1 MKTSQLAETTTN
13 GTTNGHHPVLPP
25 GVAPSAAARIDR
37 LIDAQHATLRAMRE
51 SSSARCESAGGKHT
65 LRALNDFQELAY
77 EIHLIRP
84 PSLMRAARDVVQALQ
99 TDPSGGCVDERAR
112 GLGLV

>member
-1 MKTSQLAETTTN
+1 MKTSELAETTTN

-51 SSSARCESAGGKHT
+51 LEREMRIRRGKYT

-77 EIHLIRP
+77 EIHLTAR
-84 PSLMRAARDVVQALQ
+84 RA
-99 TDPSGGCVDERAR
+99 
-112 GLGLV
+112 